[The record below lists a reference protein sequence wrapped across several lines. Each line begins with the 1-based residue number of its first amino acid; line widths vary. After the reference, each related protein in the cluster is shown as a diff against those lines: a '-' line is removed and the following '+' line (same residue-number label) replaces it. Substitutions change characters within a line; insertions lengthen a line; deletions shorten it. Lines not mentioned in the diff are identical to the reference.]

1 MQRNTFLEIDLDKLD
16 YNVNLFISHTNKK
29 MIAVV
34 KANAYGGVD
43 YKIAKHLESKGID
56 FFAVSS
62 IEEAM
67 KLRRHGVTSN
77 ILIMGYSH
85 DLDIVRNNNLS
96 VIIPNSDFVETNKEK
111 LKDVKVHI
119 KINTGLNR
127 LGIFP
132 EEAQTI
138 LKDLLKY
145 GAKVEGLMT
154 HMAIGEDREYT
165 KHQYE
170 VFRKVYDELNYPFK
184 YVHSSAT
191 DAAIYLNDEIS
202 THTRIGLGLY
212 GYANIETDFP
222 LKPALTLKGE
232 IIYCKQLKKG
242 EGVSYGH
249 KWHCD
254 GTGYVLTVAIGYAD
268 GLERNL
274 TGKKVW
280 VEDEEGE
287 IVGTICMDLLM
298 VHTEHPHPIGSHV
311 SIIDEHHTVK
321 KRARELDSCC
331 CKIICDIQDRVERVY
346 IENGVVNDMIS
357 PRNDF

>member
-77 ILIMGYSH
+77 ILIMGYAH

-154 HMAIGEDREYT
+154 HMAIGEDRQYT

-222 LKPALTLKGE
+222 LKPALTLKG
-232 IIYCKQLKKG
+232 
-242 EGVSYGH
+242 
-249 KWHCD
+249 
-254 GTGYVLTVAIGYAD
+254 
-268 GLERNL
+268 
-274 TGKKVW
+274 
-280 VEDEEGE
+280 
-287 IVGTICMDLLM
+287 
-298 VHTEHPHPIGSHV
+298 
-311 SIIDEHHTVK
+311 
-321 KRARELDSCC
+321 
-331 CKIICDIQDRVERVY
+331 
-346 IENGVVNDMIS
+346 
-357 PRNDF
+357 